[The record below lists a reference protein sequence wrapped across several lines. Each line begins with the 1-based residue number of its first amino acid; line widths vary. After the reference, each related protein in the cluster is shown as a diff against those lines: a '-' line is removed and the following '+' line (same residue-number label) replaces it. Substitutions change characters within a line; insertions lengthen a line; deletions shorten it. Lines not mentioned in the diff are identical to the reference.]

1 MEQHPI
7 NNALITFD
15 MAKNILRKHISDEVQ
30 IEHLYNLVNKSET
43 AFRLAVG
50 LIQKNKLSFSDFS
63 ANFKQQSQQFDF
75 NHDSKNNEILTIIAI
90 LLLYNKLLNSID
102 TSVNALE
109 KNILSLIAYFGYES
123 VPKFVISESIQDDKA
138 LIDEALESAV
148 QNYFI
153 YRDDKSQSY
162 IMDDKLQTAYWMINK
177 IFEKQFPKYLINLLK
192 FYSTKIGEELIN
204 KNKQDID
211 NIIKYADST
220 ITKIQATGFQF
231 SKEFLLG
238 FVDLIDKIGTHEM
251 EVKKDSERALQ
262 YFELG
267 LKNLTAYQGEAHDD
281 LNLIQVRI
289 FAKTINA
296 NIIVAQSYLSHNPLL
311 AIEKYQTMAPIVE
324 NFYKDQ
330 PFEIAKFL
338 FNQAAAYGMVGQ
350 LHKQSEICQHI
361 YELIEPFPSNVNPIY
376 INYIYNIAKMFFILN
391 EYVKAFKL
399 ASYALDI
406 IRGNDK
412 KNPSSASLTM
422 LNDLYELKET
432 CQQRI
437 NNSKI
442 SIQSQNFFSKE
453 QQTPKSKPELAI
465 YDERSFLV
473 SPNLPKGKKLTCCC
487 IS

>member
-1 MEQHPI
+1 MEQNPI

-15 MAKNILRKHISDEVQ
+15 MAKNILRKHISDEAQ

-50 LIQKNKLSFSDFS
+50 LIQRTNISFSDLS

-75 NHDSKNNEILTIIAI
+75 NHDTKNKEILTIIVI
-90 LLLYNKLLNSID
+90 FLLYNKLLNSID
-102 TSVNALE
+102 TSVSALE
-109 KNILSLIAYFGYES
+109 KNILSLMAYFGYES
-123 VPKFVISESIQDDKA
+123 VPKVLIEESIQADNA
-138 LIDEALESAV
+138 LINEALESAV
-148 QNYFI
+148 ENYLI
-153 YRDDKSQSY
+153 YWDDKTHSY

-231 SKEFLLG
+231 TKEFLLG
-238 FVDLIDKIGTHEM
+238 FVDLVDKIGTYEM
-251 EVKKDSERALQ
+251 EVKKDGERALQ

-267 LKNLTAYQGEAHDD
+267 LKNLTSYQGEAHDD
-281 LNLIQVRI
+281 LDLFQIRI
-289 FAKTINA
+289 FAKTITA
-296 NIIVAQSYLSHNPLL
+296 KIIVAQSYLSHNPLL
-311 AIEKYQTMAPIVE
+311 AIEEYQTMAPIVE
-324 NFYKDQ
+324 NFYKDE

-350 LHKQSEICQHI
+350 LHKQSEICQRI
-361 YELIEPFPSNVNPIY
+361 YQLIEPFPSNVNLIY
-376 INYIYNIAKMFFILN
+376 INYTYNFAKMFFVLN
-391 EYVKAFKL
+391 EYVKAFQL
-399 ASYALDI
+399 VSYALDAVD
-406 IRGNDK
+406 GNDK
-412 KNPSSASLTM
+412 QNHSNSSLTI
-422 LNDLYELKET
+422 LKELYELKET

-442 SIQSQNFFSKE
+442 STQSQNFFSKE
-453 QQTPKSKPELAI
+453 QQTSKSKSELTT

-473 SPNLPKGKKLTCCC
+473 SPNLPKNKKSACCC